1 VGGANAAESV
11 EGGGRVSLTIGSL
24 FSGVGGLELG
34 LEWAALGP
42 VVWQCEIDPFCRA
55 VLAKHWPNATRYE
68 DVTIEREWPRVDI
81 ICGGFPCQDIST
93 AGRGVGLDGA
103 RSGLW
108 YTYLRIVRQIRPDS
122 LSWRTS
128 QLCLEGGLE
137 SYSEDWPRSGTMRN
151 GTCYPLPLSAQIM
164 RESACSSLPTPTATD
179 SKRWPVSQYYAH
191 KPMTVG
197 SADSLPQFVA
207 RSCGADR
214 CRLNPA
220 YVEALMGFPEGW
232 TDDRLSVDSKPSV
245 TPSSHNARKSSAKSS
260 NK

>member
-1 VGGANAAESV
+1 MSRLSASGRELTLFVADFRVKISRRRGAAWDLTGHEAGFGTPISES
-11 EGGGRVSLTIGSL
+11 
-24 FSGVGGLELG
+24 F
-34 LEWAALGP
+34 
-42 VVWQCEIDPFCRA
+42 
-55 VLAKHWPNATRYE
+55 AKF
-68 DVTIEREWPRVDI
+68 D
-81 ICGGFPCQDIST
+81 
-93 AGRGVGLDGA
+93 
-103 RSGLW
+103 
-108 YTYLRIVRQIRPDS
+108 PDS